1 MENVTLLGEVLGPM
15 VNERLSTRYEQSVKL
30 QQRWNE
36 ILPPELAEHCRIEE
50 FSAGVLK
57 VIVDGP
63 GYMHELRL
71 CKEELCGEL
80 SAAVLGVK
88 IKDIKLLI
96 GK

>member
-1 MENVTLLGEVLGPM
+1 MENVTLLSEVLGTM
-15 VNERLSTRYEQSVKL
+15 VHERLSARCEHSVQL
-30 QQRWNE
+30 QQCWLE
-36 ILPPELAEHCRIEE
+36 ILPPGLAEYCRIDE

-57 VIVDGP
+57 VMVNGP

-71 CKEELCGEL
+71 CKEELCSEL
-80 SAAVLGVK
+80 NAAVPGVK